1 MSPAP
6 NTNGVTNGVADDSDE
21 EMEVNKKAAFP
32 ENLEGSL
39 DIRGFP
45 ETLDSLRV
53 P

>member
-1 MSPAP
+1 MGWPA
-6 NTNGVTNGVADDSDE
+6 TVMRRWRSI
-21 EMEVNKKAAFP
+21 KKAAFP

-39 DIRGFP
+39 DLRGFP